1 MQGMTPLLVS
11 LNEGKQV
18 CDMVHLLIS
27 KGADVNAERL
37 DTRKGKEVRRGGIC
51 VTRNCCKE

>member
-11 LNEGKQV
+11 LNGGKQV

-51 VTRNCCKE
+51 VT